1 MRRQTM
7 CALGTGVQTCALPIY
22 RGRGS
27 EVGHLEPTQCLA
39 GRFCRK
45 AADKE
50 RARATGS
57 ERGKNAK
64 IEAISPTWVCRIP
77 EHIIWAE
84 VEGEF
89 GVYPEA
95 CERTHRSEEHT
106 SELQSLMRI
115 SYAVFCLK
123 KNIKHNTKHI
133 T

>member
-39 GRFCRK
+39 GRFCGK

-77 EHIIWAE
+77 EHIKI
-84 VEGEF
+84 G
-89 GVYPEA
+89 
-95 CERTHRSEEHT
+95 RDT

-123 KNIKHNTKHI
+123 KKQHNKLTNHI
-133 T
+133 QQIPLKT

>member
-39 GRFCRK
+39 GRFCGK

-57 ERGKNAK
+57 ERGKTAEL
-64 IEAISPTWVCRIP
+64 EAISPTWVCRIP
-77 EHIIWAE
+77 EHINNGRSQSWAR
-84 VEGEF
+84 VCQY
-89 GVYPEA
+89 VY
-95 CERTHRSEEHT
+95 
-106 SELQSLMRI
+106 I
-115 SYAVFCLK
+115 SVVHVVLNNNMIYNMLSAFDC
-123 KNIKHNTKHI
+123 
-133 T
+133 